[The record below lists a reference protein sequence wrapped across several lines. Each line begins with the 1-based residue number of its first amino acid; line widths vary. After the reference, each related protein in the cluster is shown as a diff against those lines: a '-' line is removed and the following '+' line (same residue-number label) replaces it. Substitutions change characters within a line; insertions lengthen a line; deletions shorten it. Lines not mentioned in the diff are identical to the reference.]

1 MPWNRDWE
9 GEEGSPETLDGRD
22 AGYVG
27 GEEGDGSGER
37 GDEHGH
43 ARVPQSRRHPPL
55 QMGVERRLS
64 HRRLLRCR
72 RCCSMGVFGSPV

>member
-1 MPWNRDWE
+1 MEWNRHWE
-9 GEEGSPETLDGRD
+9 GEGGSPETLDGRD

-64 HRRLLRCR
+64 RRLLRCR
-72 RCCSMGVFGSPV
+72 CCCSMGVFGSPV